1 VPERGRIFGVGFY
14 LTNLRYR
21 RAAANDRD
29 LETMLTNAGVDGD
42 DIRIEEFSGY

>member
-1 VPERGRIFGVGFY
+1 MI
-14 LTNLRYR
+14 
-21 RAAANDRD
+21 RD